1 MHLTWCADIHGGIG
15 EFELYYYAIRRL
27 ENQFQPG

>member
-1 MHLTWCADIHGGIG
+1 MHLTLALIFTGGMG
-15 EFELYYYAIRRL
+15 EFELYCYAIRRL